1 MASLVNSTKYFKN
14 YYQPFSNSS
23 KKLKGR
29 EHFLWVFCEAS
40 ITLIPKPA
48 KDTTSKNS

>member
-1 MASLVNSTKYFKN
+1 MASLVNSAKYLKS
-14 YYQPFSNSS
+14 YYQSFLNSS
-23 KKLKGR
+23 KKLKGK
-29 EHFLWVFCEAS
+29 EYFLWVFCEAS